1 MNKDEV
7 INIINEFLI
16 DELEIN
22 PEEIKPEAT
31 FKEDL
36 GIDSLDF
43 VDIAVIVEK
52 NFKFKVL
59 AEEMKDVRTLE
70 NFYDYI
76 IMKVEQKS
84 SVQQ

>member
-1 MNKDEV
+1 MSGMEKNS
-7 INIINEFLI
+7 F
-16 DELEIN
+16 
-22 PEEIKPEAT
+22 
-31 FKEDL
+31 
-36 GIDSLDF
+36 
-43 VDIAVIVEK
+43 EK